1 MTEGWLTG
9 KVALVTGG
17 GSGIGRAVVE
27 RFVAEGARVAVLDRS
42 PEAVEALREV
52 GGDAV
57 TVIQGDVRELDDHK
71 RAVEAAVEAFG
82 RLDTLVTVAGIFDYF
97 ASLDSLPEDRL
108 DAAFTEM
115 FDINVKGSLL
125 AVKAAL
131 PEITKTQGNVVL
143 TISNAGYLPGGGG
156 PLYTGSKFAVRG
168 LLSQLSFELAPHI
181 RVNAVAPGGTVTQLR
196 GVEAMDGGGQRLV
209 DMPDLP
215 ELIRQTNP
223 LQVASEPED
232 HAWAYVFLASKERT
246 KSVTGCVIHSD
257 GGLHSRGLVPLGG
270 ELIS

>member
-1 MTEGWLTG
+1 MAEGWLTG
-9 KVALVTGG
+9 KVVLVTGG
-17 GSGIGRAVVE
+17 GTGIGRAVVE

-42 PEAVEALREV
+42 AEAIAELKDAC
-52 GGDAV
+52 GDAV
-57 TVIQGDVRELDDHK
+57 SAIQGDVRELGDHK
-71 RAVEAAVEAFG
+71 RAVAEAVDRFG
-82 RLDTLVTVAGIFDYF
+82 GLDTLVTVAGIFDYF
-97 ASLDSLPEDRL
+97 ASLDSLPEDRI
-108 DAAFTEM
+108 DAAFTEV

-131 PEITKTQGNVVL
+131 PELAKTEGNVVL

-196 GVEAMDGGGQRLV
+196 GVEAMNSGQQRLI

-223 LQVASEPED
+223 LRVASEPAD
-232 HAWAYVFLASKERT
+232 HAWAYLFLASKERT